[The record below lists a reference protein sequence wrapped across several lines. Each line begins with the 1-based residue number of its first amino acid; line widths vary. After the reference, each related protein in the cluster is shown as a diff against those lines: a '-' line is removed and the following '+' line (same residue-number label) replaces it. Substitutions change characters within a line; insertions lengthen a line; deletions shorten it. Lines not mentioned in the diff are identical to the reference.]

1 MNVRAWVLAGLCLA
15 MSPSAAADTPDLGT
29 SANTGPAPTAK
40 AATPSPSPDGGAD
53 LAPSGPPP
61 PARYSSEWVEAA
73 LRDYHERY
81 PKLTRLVRLGTS
93 IEGRPL
99 WALSIGRHN
108 KRGDKRPAV
117 LLNGA
122 HHGSEFLSIDMVM
135 DAIDVLLLRS
145 GGRKDRDPSLRKD
158 PQLDK
163 LVRRFLDELV
173 VWCVPVVN
181 PDGVWAALRGG
192 GVRSGRKNGRDTDGN
207 GRIDPMDGV
216 DLNRNYPFRWG
227 FLGEIGSSTKP
238 QSYYFRGLQ
247 PASEPETQAMMR
259 LAESE
264 HFAASISY
272 HTGSV
277 AVLFPYTIDNV
288 ADPTPNEAFSVGEYV
303 VAGMPPH
310 PQNKPFVLKRKLYS
324 VDGTDQDYY
333 RATFGTLALLVEG
346 ARRDAKDDN
355 ERLAVTHAVRP
366 SWLRLFGR
374 FLDGPAL
381 SVTVRDAQGRP
392 VSAAV
397 SVEELAVHE
406 NEVWHSRCRDG
417 HHDRFLPAPGRYNLL
432 IKVEGQAEPV
442 RHPVEVTEGRTQIDV
457 VVPQPNPAPHCPK
470 AL

>member
-1 MNVRAWVLAGLCLA
+1 MKVRAWVLGGLCLA
-15 MSPSAAADTPDLGT
+15 MSPGAAVGAPDLGAAAPSPPPASPSLPEAGAGT
-29 SANTGPAPTAK
+29 AQAPT
-40 AATPSPSPDGGAD
+40 
-53 LAPSGPPP
+53 GPPP

-73 LRDYHERY
+73 LRDHHERH

-99 WALSIGRHN
+99 WALSIGRHV

-135 DAIDVLLLRS
+135 DAIEVLLLRS
-145 GGRKDRDPSLRKD
+145 SSPKDRDPSVRRD

-163 LVRRFLDELV
+163 LVRRFLDELNI
-173 VWCVPVVN
+173 WCVPVVN
-181 PDGVWAALRGG
+181 PDGVWASLRGT
-192 GVRSGRKNGRDTDGN
+192 GVRTGRKNGRDTDGN
-207 GRIDPMDGV
+207 GRIDAMDGV

-227 FLGEIGSSTKP
+227 FLGEVGSSSKP
-238 QSYYFRGLQ
+238 QSYYYRGTQ

-264 HFAASISY
+264 HFAAAISF

-277 AVLFPYTIDNV
+277 AVLAPYTIDNV
-288 ADPTPNEAFSVGEYV
+288 ADPTPNEALSVGEHV

-310 PQNKPFVLKRKLYS
+310 PQGKPFTLRRKLYS

-333 RATFGTLALLVEG
+333 RGTFGTVALLVEG
-346 ARRDAKDDN
+346 ARRDAKNDD
-355 ERLAVTHAVRP
+355 ERQAIVRAVRP

-374 FLDGPAL
+374 FIDGPAV
-381 SVTVRDAQGRP
+381 SVTVRDSNGRP
-392 VSAAV
+392 VRAAV
-397 SVEELAVHE
+397 SVEEIAVRE
-406 NEVWHSRCRDG
+406 GEVWHSRCRDG
-417 HHDRFLPAPGRYNLL
+417 RLDRFLPAPGRYNLL
-432 IKVEGQAEPV
+432 IKLEGQADPL
-442 RHPVEVTEGRTQIDV
+442 RHPIDV
-457 VVPQPNPAPHCPK
+457 LGGRAQVDVVLPQPAPAAHCPK